1 MNNQELAV
9 DVWKHPLIQEILKR
23 KLAESS
29 VVNRLI
35 VEEIMMEDELEEAKS
50 ASQTIAYAMTK
61 YIKSATS
68 EQERLEK
75 MDEFMGK
82 LATEAMLAELIP
94 NWSRKDEDV
103 KKEIIKKAK
112 TFKSRTHTKLQKAL
126 SQADSE
132 QEVQQFIDN
141 TARVIDNQVIE
152 PDLQSTDGQPS
163 TDPIDLVLEMLA
175 EAIAA
180 KATEKLV
187 TPVLNKINKVG
198 NALVVGQAATGA
210 ATGGATWF
218 TAALTAM
225 GKAAAG
231 EIAQF
236 VAETALQKAIKEM
249 LLKGFRM
256 LPKAEEME
264 NASATLTKVLGEDV
278 WKYIDTEIK
287 AGTANPEKI
296 KSILVNFWD
305 KILKN
310 FIISSASG
318 ELGEKLKEWSVE
330 LVTFAPGFGEY
341 KIPVGPFLAGQLG
354 LTAEQI
360 AEISAEAAQIAA
372 LPEKEEPESEPT
384 DPALSGTIP
393 PIPGEPEPPVEDEID
408 EPLPVEIEEVREEV
422 NPVVESESVETDVV
436 EAAPVEQPEID
447 ESMIGNMDVF
457 FGQTDKP
464 SFMGQL
470 FLDEQADMLW
480 GLVDNLNTI
489 LGKETSAGG
498 GARTKA
504 LVEADEPEDPDMIPW
519 TGRSKSSLKQEMA
532 AFADLLRETKRIAD
546 AYKEHGGME
555 SADARF
561 DGTRLKEALT
571 GPIRIDENGILG
583 QVQLHCALLIDEIAQ
598 ILKSHKATVEPI
610 DEALSEEERQNAVQ
624 TIREAYNL
632 LSELYVQSLK
642 ESLSSGYRQKEPE
655 EEEEIATEAT
665 EDVRSAEEV
674 ATEMLDIIVK
684 NPGIAQFFPK
694 AFVTS
699 GGNIVTIGRAVE
711 RLDDEIKAFSKIMR
725 NLYKTIKEVG
735 IRRAHLTMAGAQ
747 LESLAKTIENN
758 FGVPRLIKRSAT
770 KIIKQNLSQDQQPFS
785 EEDDVSR
792 AEREPIP
799 LKISDTPEFQK
810 LDQQRKD
817 IVNEFIKFYNQ
828 VVYPMEE
835 GVTYQK
841 ESNKILVSFAQKLN
855 LRNSQL
861 KKIFK
866 RMGKKDSALFTRVI
880 MEYPDLRKALEKY
893 LGQQED
899 GEASDKAS
907 SRLRDRIN
915 KRITEQQI
923 IDSLK
928 PTIERMLQE
937 Y

>member
-1 MNNQELAV
+1 MNNQELAI
-9 DVWKHPLIQEILKR
+9 DVFKHPLIQEILKR

-35 VEEIMMEDELEEAKS
+35 VEEIMAEDDLEEAKS
-50 ASQTIAYAMTK
+50 ASQTISYAMTK
-61 YIKSATS
+61 YIKAANS
-68 EQERLEK
+68 EEERVAK
-75 MDEFMGK
+75 MDEFMEK
-82 LATEAMLAELIP
+82 LTQGGLWGELIP
-94 NWSRKDEDV
+94 NWS
-103 KKEIIKKAK
+103 KKEEGVQNDIIDRAK
-112 TFKSRTHTKLQKAL
+112 TWKSKNHEKLKKAL
-126 SQADSE
+126 SSANSE
-132 QEVQQFIDN
+132 QEIKQTIDS
-141 TARVIDNQVIE
+141 TAQSIENQVVDPVLQPADTDYSDATTDDPQTSNQKLTDMYLAQIE
-152 PDLQSTDGQPS
+152 KRLKEAPQMDLELGTRADAALGLALIPFKIWAAAKDSTQLITGVNPLKWLS
-163 TDPIDLVLEMLA
+163 NEARNIMIKREKELMEKISEKAKADPAQFLGYVDQFKPKDTGANWIGELKPVGEVKRLIASLA
-175 EAIAA
+175 ESYDLIDPLQVVQLQNLAA
-180 KATEKLV
+180 DETDTGVDV
-187 TPVLNKINKVG
+187 TD
-198 NALVVGQAATGA
+198 
-210 ATGGATWF
+210 
-218 TAALTAM
+218 
-225 GKAAAG
+225 
-231 EIAQF
+231 
-236 VAETALQKAIKEM
+236 
-249 LLKGFRM
+249 
-256 LPKAEEME
+256 EE
-264 NASATLTKVLGEDV
+264 
-278 WKYIDTEIK
+278 
-287 AGTANPEKI
+287 
-296 KSILVNFWD
+296 
-305 KILKN
+305 
-310 FIISSASG
+310 
-318 ELGEKLKEWSVE
+318 
-330 LVTFAPGFGEY
+330 
-341 KIPVGPFLAGQLG
+341 
-354 LTAEQI
+354 
-360 AEISAEAAQIAA
+360 EAA
-372 LPEKEEPESEPT
+372 
-384 DPALSGTIP
+384 
-393 PIPGEPEPPVEDEID
+393 PV
-408 EPLPVEIEEVREEV
+408 VQVEEVIEV
-422 NPVVESESVETDVV
+422 VDPVVQPESVETDVV
-436 EAAPVEQPEID
+436 EAPPVEQPEID
-447 ESMIGNMDVF
+447 ESMIGNMDEF

-642 ESLSSGYRQKEPE
+642 ESLSSGYRQKEPKKE
-655 EEEEIATEAT
+655 KEEEIVAEAT

-817 IVNEFIKFYNQ
+817 IVNKFIKFYNQ

-880 MEYPDLRKALEKY
+880 MKYPDLRKALEKY